1 MAGLARSLAAG
12 VSQLLFHP
20 ERKRKKR
27 KFMREELIGMLCIAL
42 GYPSLAVIA
51 HHRLA
56 ETTTYDIAHRAVG
69 NRTTLAFLYLS

>member
-1 MAGLARSLAAG
+1 
-12 VSQLLFHP
+12 
-20 ERKRKKR
+20 
-27 KFMREELIGMLCIAL
+27 MREELIGMLCIAL

-69 NRTTLAFLYLS
+69 NRTTLAFLYLSYTLPSFSNISNQGPRGTL